1 MADDSPIVYVVDDD
15 PSVLKALGRLI
26 RSAGFLVQTFDSARG
41 FLDFDHFEGPCCLIL
56 DVQMPDLTGLDL
68 QEELTFRNL
77 SLPIIFL
84 TGHGNIPMSVRA
96 MKAGATDFLTKP
108 CDDATLL
115 KVIYNAIEKDRK
127 AREERAA
134 IDAIQKRTDKLTP
147 RENQVLR
154 LVIGGLLN
162 KQIAY
167 ELGISERTVKV
178 HRARVMTKMEADS
191 VAELVRFAEKVGIV
205 PPIVKNF

>member
-26 RSAGFLVQTFDSARG
+26 RSAGIRVQTFDSARS
-41 FLDFDHFEGPCCLIL
+41 FLDFGHFEEPCCLIL

-68 QEELTFRNL
+68 QEELTIRNL

-115 KVIYNAIEKDRK
+115 EVIHKAIEKDRE
-127 AREERAA
+127 AREEQAA
-134 IDAIQKRTDKLTP
+134 IDAIQKRADKLTP

-154 LVIGGLLN
+154 LVISGLLN

-191 VAELVRFAEKVGIV
+191 VAELVRLAEKVGIV
-205 PPIVKNF
+205 PQM